1 MSLPDGKWL
10 GRREESKDWFGFAIE
25 RCWGLDALVE
35 SVEEV
40 EASEGVGAY
49 VGARFGATLGRGACQ
64 V

>member
-10 GRREESKDWFGFAIE
+10 GRREESKDWVGFAIWLLW
-25 RCWGLDALVE
+25 RLDALVE

-49 VGARFGATLGRGACQ
+49 VGA
-64 V
+64 

>member
-40 EASEGVGAY
+40 EASEGVGPY
-49 VGARFGATLGRGACQ
+49 VGA
-64 V
+64 